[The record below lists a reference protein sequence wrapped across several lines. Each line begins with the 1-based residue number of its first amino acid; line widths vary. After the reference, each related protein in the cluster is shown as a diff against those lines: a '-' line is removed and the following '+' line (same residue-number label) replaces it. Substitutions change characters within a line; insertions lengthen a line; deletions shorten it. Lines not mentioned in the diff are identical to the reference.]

1 MLLYIMDVNYILE
14 VVSWTWK
21 KVATKKAKR
30 HRSLKIFKK
39 CNTSILFISN
49 ESNYGLVSEFWWLL
63 MIVAKVSKN

>member
-30 HRSLKIFKK
+30 HSSLKILKMY
-39 CNTSILFISN
+39 NFIIIIIMKSA
-49 ESNYGLVSEFWWLL
+49 GDL
-63 MIVAKVSKN
+63 

>member
-30 HRSLKIFKK
+30 HSSLKILKM
-39 CNTSILFISN
+39 CNFIIIIIIIMK
-49 ESNYGLVSEFWWLL
+49 SEF
-63 MIVAKVSKN
+63 SGGKNTTKI